1 MAFLIVY
8 IAVVLYAKRLN
19 SENLKL
25 ENLISERTQEIKRQ
39 HQKIVEKNKLL
50 EAQKEE
56 INLQNENI
64 RGQNDALNN
73 ARETIANQVEQ
84 LKTVNQGLEANVIE
98 RTKQLQDAY
107 QDLLALKT
115 ELDTFIY
122 RSSHDINGPL
132 MRLRGLCRTAV
143 IDVTDPRSINY
154 FRLLDL
160 EVDVMARMLQK
171 LIFFYN
177 IKNSDPKEEQIEI
190 RALIDKAIQRQ
201 ESIPGFSKVQFQVF
215 TSSDKTIITDGELL
229 SAAVSNMIENA
240 VMYRATEKDATVKIS
255 VERHNGTLQIMVRD
269 NGSGIDI
276 EIADKIFNM
285 FFRGTQR
292 SNGAGLGLYIAK
304 EAIKRLQGEIQVTTD
319 DDTTF
324 IISIPV
330 K

>member
-1 MAFLIVY
+1 
-8 IAVVLYAKRLN
+8 
-19 SENLKL
+19 
-25 ENLISERTQEIKRQ
+25 
-39 HQKIVEKNKLL
+39 
-50 EAQKEE
+50 
-56 INLQNENI
+56 
-64 RGQNDALNN
+64 
-73 ARETIANQVEQ
+73 
-84 LKTVNQGLEANVIE
+84 
-98 RTKQLQDAY
+98 
-107 QDLLALKT
+107 
-115 ELDTFIY
+115 
-122 RSSHDINGPL
+122 
-132 MRLRGLCRTAV
+132 
-143 IDVTDPRSINY
+143 
-154 FRLLDL
+154 
-160 EVDVMARMLQK
+160 
-171 LIFFYN
+171 
-177 IKNSDPKEEQIEI
+177 
-190 RALIDKAIQRQ
+190 
-201 ESIPGFSKVQFQVF
+201 VQFQVF